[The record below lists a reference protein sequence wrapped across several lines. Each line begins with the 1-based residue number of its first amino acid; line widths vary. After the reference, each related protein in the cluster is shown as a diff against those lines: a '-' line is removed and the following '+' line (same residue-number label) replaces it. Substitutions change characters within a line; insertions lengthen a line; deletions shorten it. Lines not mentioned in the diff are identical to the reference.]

1 MIRALCLLSLLA
13 VAACGVDGEPV
24 RPEAN
29 LNVGIGSGGIHTG
42 GTVGLSKGPLSVGV
56 GVF

>member
-13 VAACGVDGEPV
+13 VAACGVDGEPIK
-24 RPEAN
+24 PQAN
-29 LNVGIGSGGIHTG
+29 LNIGIGDGGVRTG
-42 GTVGLSKGPLSVGV
+42 GTIGVSSGAVSVGV